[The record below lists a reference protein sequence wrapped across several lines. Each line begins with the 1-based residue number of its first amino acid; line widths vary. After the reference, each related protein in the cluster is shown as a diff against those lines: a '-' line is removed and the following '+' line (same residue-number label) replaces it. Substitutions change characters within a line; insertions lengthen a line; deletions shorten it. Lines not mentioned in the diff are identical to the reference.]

1 MAGQRFTGARLC
13 GEVRIATCEP
23 WRCRRQT
30 WLPPFPLAR
39 RFERD
44 RDATGRAEP

>member
-1 MAGQRFTGARLC
+1 MAGQRFTGACLC

-23 WRCRRQT
+23 GICRRQP
-30 WLPPFPLAR
+30 WLPPLPPAR

-44 RDATGRAEP
+44 RDTTGRAEP